1 MFDLLCDLLGLCCLC
16 MPSNKPL
23 LNESIDDNTIVI
35 ETPQYITIA
44 N

>member
-1 MFDLLCDLLGLCCLC
+1 MFEFLCNIFELCCIYI
-16 MPSNKPL
+16 PSNAPL

-35 ETPQYITIA
+35 EPPQYITIT